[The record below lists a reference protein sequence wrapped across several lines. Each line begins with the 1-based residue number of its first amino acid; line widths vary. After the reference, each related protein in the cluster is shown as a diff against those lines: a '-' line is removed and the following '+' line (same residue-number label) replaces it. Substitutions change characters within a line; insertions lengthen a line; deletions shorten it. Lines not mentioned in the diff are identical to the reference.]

1 LLLLSWGGAPRESTG
16 PQRGVAWEPQSWRS
30 LTPSP
35 IRRGYSC
42 CLRIVSSFAQVLSLE
57 HTRFIGRMQGRL
69 DLPGTDAWSNLAGP
83 GEDGERGG
91 LRHLCKVSPDDSR
104 TLLSS
109 GALLRGWSHIFRAAS
124 PGVDRPPVV
133 MISMAS
139 RAGFRGSA
147 IPTACLY
154 SMAFL
159 PVDLGDGSTLGSEA
173 SWCAKDCFLAGS
185 VPCV

>member
-1 LLLLSWGGAPRESTG
+1 MLLLSWRGAPRESTG

-30 LTPSP
+30 RTPSP
-35 IRRGYSC
+35 IRREHSC
-42 CLRIVSSFAQVLSLE
+42 CLRIVFSFAQVLSLE
-57 HTRFIGRMQGRL
+57 HTRFFGRMQGRVGL
-69 DLPGTDAWSNLAGP
+69 LGRDAWFNLAGP
-83 GEDGERGG
+83 GEDGERGC

-104 TLLSS
+104 TLPSS
-109 GALLRGWSHIFRAAS
+109 GALLRGRSQIFRAAP

-139 RAGFRGSA
+139 RAGFPGSA

-154 SMAFL
+154 SMAFF
-159 PVDLGDGSTLGSEA
+159 PVYLGDGSTLGSEA

-185 VPCV
+185 VHCL